1 MARTTT
7 RHTIVV
13 QSSDP
18 QSQLRLEA
26 VGTKTLYPG
35 MLATIAGSGGKL
47 GKHSTKSGASAK
59 LFVLENQTPDTH
71 TYPTTAAID
80 IPYST
85 GDTVYYLQARPGDV
99 INARITDGQSV
110 TKGIDWMISGANGR
124 LISCGTG
131 VSVGTSNP
139 VGIAWETV
147 AASGTFARCK
157 VRIV

>member
-7 RHTIVV
+7 EHTIVV
-13 QSSDP
+13 QSSDLS
-18 QSQLRLEA
+18 SQLRLEA
-26 VGTKTLYPG
+26 VGTAKLYPG

-47 GKHSTKSGASAK
+47 KAHAKQGGATAK

-80 IPYST
+80 IPYAKA
-85 GDTVYYLQARPGDV
+85 DTVYYLQARPGDV
-99 INARITDGQSV
+99 INARLKDGQSV
-110 TKGIDWMISGANGR
+110 TKGIHWLISGAGGL

-131 VSVGTSNP
+131 ISVGTSNP